1 MGTILPVMMMK
12 PNNYA
17 VMKFSIRSTKEAL
30 VMDVLSN
37 RTELIAEMFKAYVTN
52 NELEPTQ
59 LQDVVAAMTRAISQ
73 PLDPRLEQG
82 ASPKPQKPPAVPI
95 EESVTPDYIVCLE
108 DGKQFKSLKR
118 HLGVHGFTPDEYKD
132 RWGLPN
138 DYPMTASKY
147 SKRRS
152 RLAKKI
158 GLGRKRSGRRAA
170 K

>member
-1 MGTILPVMMMK
+1 
-12 PNNYA
+12 
-17 VMKFSIRSTKEAL
+17 
-30 VMDVLSN
+30 MDTPSN

-52 NELEPTQ
+52 NEVEPTQ
-59 LQDVVAAMTRAISQ
+59 VQEVVRAMTRAILQ
-73 PLDPRLEQG
+73 PLEPTVEPGESLQ
-82 ASPKPQKPPAVPI
+82 PHKPPAVPI

-118 HLGVHGFTPDEYKD
+118 HIGLHGLTPDEYRT
-132 RWGLPN
+132 RWNLSK
-138 DYPMTASKY
+138 DYPMVASKY

-158 GLGRKRSGRRAA
+158 GLGRKRTGRSA

>member
-1 MGTILPVMMMK
+1 
-12 PNNYA
+12 
-17 VMKFSIRSTKEAL
+17 MKFSIRSAKEAL

-59 LQDVVAAMTRAISQ
+59 LQNVVAAMTRAISQ

-82 ASPKPQKPPAVPI
+82 ASPKPQKPPAVTI

>member
-1 MGTILPVMMMK
+1 MGTILPAMMMFLK
-12 PNNYA
+12 QLCGLGS
-17 VMKFSIRSTKEAL
+17 FFRSGKEAF
-30 VMDVLSN
+30 VMDIQTS

-59 LQDVVAAMTRAISQ
+59 LQNVVAAMTRAISQ
-73 PLDPRLEQG
+73 PLDATIEPG
-82 ASPKPQKPPAVPI
+82 ASPQPHKPPAVPI
-95 EESVTPDYIVCLE
+95 EASVTPDHIVCLE

-118 HLGVHGFTPDEYKD
+118 HLGIHGFTPDEYRD
-132 RWGLPN
+132 RWGLPK

-158 GLGRKRSGRRAA
+158 GLGRKRSGKRAA

>member
-1 MGTILPVMMMK
+1 MD
-12 PNNYA
+12 
-17 VMKFSIRSTKEAL
+17 SQSSRS
-30 VMDVLSN
+30 
-37 RTELIAEMFKAYVTN
+37 ELIAEMFKAYVTN

-59 LQDVVAAMTRAISQ
+59 LQTVVAAMTRAISQ
-73 PLDPRLEQG
+73 PLGQALLQG
-82 ASPKPQKPPAVPI
+82 APEPGKSPAVPV
-95 EESVTPDYIVCLE
+95 EDSVTPDHIVCLE

-118 HLGVHGFTPDEYKD
+118 HLGIHGFTPDEYRA
-132 RWGLPN
+132 RWGLPA

-158 GLGRKRSGRRAA
+158 GLGRKRSTRRAA